1 MSNMRNSCRI
11 LMTAPPRFLNW
22 FHLQSIIDMAN
33 DTLRL
38 HRFMSKAEYIMY
50 QSGEILH
57 NNTDHYR
64 NGKGGSTSK
73 GFCFFIGNVR
83 EWAHRL
89 NGLVSFDVLLTVE
102 FNGVDLDGD
111 VYISSGV
118 YADNPSAEYPKR
130 KLYREV
136 CTTAYSRESMRFIS
150 ADFSYSIDPR
160 FFSKM
165 YAQAKILKRIPPF
178 INPKTCQYPNI

>member
-1 MSNMRNSCRI
+1 
-11 LMTAPPRFLNW
+11 
-22 FHLQSIIDMAN
+22 
-33 DTLRL
+33 
-38 HRFMSKAEYIMY
+38 MSKAEYIMY
-50 QSGEILH
+50 QSGEVLH

-73 GFCFFIGNVR
+73 GFCFFTGNVR

-102 FNGVDLDGD
+102 FNGEDLDGD

-136 CTTAYSRESMRFIS
+136 CTTAYSRESMRFVS
-150 ADFSYSIDPR
+150 ADFSWALNPR
-160 FFSKM
+160 FVSRDERLA
-165 YAQAKILKRIPPF
+165 YVLRHCRNRIYPLIYNIP
-178 INPKTCQYPNI
+178 IPKHI